1 MVVRI
6 FFIFLLIAPSAYSK
20 DFFGFTPTFEYPDQ
34 MTSIRK
40 NTYAIEGYELEHT
53 FFINK
58 KIGISLGY
66 GEEFLWLWNE
76 RKYCLSLNAAK
87 PTATDYS
94 TVDNPQYKFYKIGF
108 TVGIFEIYKKFP
120 FDETSL
126 DKNDKKVSNYTGANL
141 ILPLKYGKNLYITP
155 YVGLI
160 EKQSFE
166 YLGTIDWKIHKA
178 KSENT
183 IYGIKFGYG
192 W

>member
-1 MVVRI
+1 
-6 FFIFLLIAPSAYSK
+6 LIAPSAYSK
-20 DFFGFTPTFEYPDQ
+20 EFFGFTPTFEYPNQ
-34 MTSIRK
+34 VTSIRK
-40 NTYAIEGYELEHT
+40 NTYAVEGYELEHT
-53 FFINK
+53 FFFNK

-66 GEEFLWLWNE
+66 GEEFIWVMDE
-76 RKYCLSLNAAK
+76 RRYCLSQNARK
-87 PTATDYS
+87 KTATDYD
-94 TVDNPQYKFYKIGF
+94 TIYNPQYKFYKIGLIIGF
-108 TVGIFEIYKKFP
+108 LEIYKKFP
-120 FDETSL
+120 FDEVINSGFYGQH
-126 DKNDKKVSNYTGANL
+126 VSEYTGANL